1 MYGYVRANE
10 GNKKKDIP
18 QCEQVNTF
26 PCFTV
31 AGYIKRCSSARFF
44 ASFKSLRHLR
54 FDEFKNVRVPS
65 QELRVHSMT
74 GCSHGVVGRIV
85 VLLILLPSQHIQQY
99 EGYIQVKEKKGRGG
113 VESQYEVKSL
123 ILPLDLFKLG
133 FFYCRKNL
141 HFLTSCSSFFDRR

>member
-1 MYGYVRANE
+1 MDMCVRTRE
-10 GNKKKDIP
+10 TKKKDIP

-74 GCSHGVVGRIV
+74 GCSHGEVGRIV
-85 VLLILLPSQHIQQY
+85 VLLILLPSQHIQQSRDIY
-99 EGYIQVKEKKGRGG
+99 TSEREKKGGG
-113 VESQYEVKSL
+113 SK
-123 ILPLDLFKLG
+123 FNM
-133 FFYCRKNL
+133 R
-141 HFLTSCSSFFDRR
+141 